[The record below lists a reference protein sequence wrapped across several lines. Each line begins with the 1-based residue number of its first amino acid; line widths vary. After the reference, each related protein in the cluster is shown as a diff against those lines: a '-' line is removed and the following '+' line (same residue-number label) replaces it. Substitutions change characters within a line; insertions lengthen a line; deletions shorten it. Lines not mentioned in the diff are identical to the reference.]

1 MRLFIAINFSE
12 SIKKELIRQINSLKE
27 QSRYGNFTRIEN
39 LHLTLAFI
47 GESTRISDIKKVM
60 DGVTQDSFNISIKGS
75 GRFGS
80 LYRVGLKKESKLFD
94 IAEYLRN
101 ELDKNGFSID
111 KKPFSPHITI
121 AREIVSDSPISL
133 SVKETDMTVN
143 KISLMRS
150 DRINGK
156 LTYTEIYS
164 KNL

>member
-75 GRFGS
+75 GRFGA
-80 LYRVGLKKESKLFD
+80 LYWVGLKKERKLFD

-101 ELDKNGFSID
+101 ELDKNGVSID